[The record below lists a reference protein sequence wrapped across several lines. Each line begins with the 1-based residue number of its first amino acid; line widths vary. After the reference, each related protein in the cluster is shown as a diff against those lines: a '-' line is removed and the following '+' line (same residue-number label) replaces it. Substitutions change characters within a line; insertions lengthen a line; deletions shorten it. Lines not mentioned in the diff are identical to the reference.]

1 MAGKPTYEEL
11 ELRIKE
17 VEKESA
23 ECRLALEALRESEER
38 YRNLYDEAPMGYME
52 YDTEGRI
59 TKINRRELRMI
70 GYSAEEMLGL
80 PVWDFLVEKEVA
92 QELIKAKLA
101 GTKPPSKGLERNYRR
116 KDGTTVPVLIDDL
129 ILKDK
134 NGRIAGIRCA
144 IQDITERKRIEEAL
158 KESEEKYRILF
169 ETSKDA
175 IYITT
180 PEGKLVEANQSHLD
194 LFGYTKEERSGFRVA
209 DTYLNPDDRVRFR
222 KEVEEKGAVKDFEVT
237 LRKMDGTEID
247 CLITATVRRS
257 REDGILSYQ
266 GIIRDVTERKRAQ
279 EEREKLII
287 ELQDALGRVKT
298 LSGLLPICSH
308 CKKIR
313 DDTGYWNRIETYVR
327 ARTEAEFSHSICP
340 ACAKKYYPE
349 MNLYND

>member
-1 MAGKPTYEEL
+1 MARKPTYEEL
-11 ELRIKE
+11 KQRIGELEI
-17 VEKESA
+17 ESA
-23 ECRLALEALRESEER
+23 KSKLVMEALGESEEQ

-59 TKINRRELRMI
+59 TKINRRELKML
-70 GYSAEEMLGL
+70 GYGAEEMLGL

-92 QELIKAKLA
+92 RELIKAKLA
-101 GTKPPSKGLERNYRR
+101 GTEPPSKGLERTYRG

-134 NGRIAGIRCA
+134 NGRIIGIRST
-144 IQDITERKRIEEAL
+144 IQDITERKRMEEAL
-158 KESEEKYRILF
+158 RESEEKYRILF

-180 PEGKLVEANQSHLD
+180 PEGKIIEANQSHLD
-194 LFGYTKEERSGFRVA
+194 LFGYTKEERFGFRVTE
-209 DTYLNPDDRVRFR
+209 TYINPDDRLRFR
-222 KEVEEKGAVKDFEVT
+222 KEVEEKGSVKDFEVT

-257 REDGILSYQ
+257 KKGGILGYQ

-287 ELQDALGRVKT
+287 ELQDALGKVKT

-313 DDTGYWNRIETYVR
+313 DDKGYWNKIETYVR
-327 ARTEAEFSHSICP
+327 ARTQAEFSHSICP
-340 ACAKKYYPE
+340 ECAKKYYPE